1 MDNSKDI
8 ILKPL
13 VTEKST
19 KLQADNNTV
28 VFQVKKGV
36 NKIHIKQAVEKAY
49 NVKVEKVNVV
59 NCPTK
64 NKRTGRMGQY
74 SFTTNQVKK
83 AYVKLA
89 KGSEIKILD
98 K

>member
-13 VTEKST
+13 ITEKST

-36 NKIHIKQAVEKAY
+36 NKIHIKQAI
-49 NVKVEKVNVV
+49 EKVLKIKVV
-59 NCPTK
+59 SLKTDPQLM
-64 NKRTGRMGQY
+64 GALGAAEYARM
-74 SFTTNQVKK
+74 
-83 AYVKLA
+83 
-89 KGSEIKILD
+89 KGM
-98 K
+98 